1 MTNGNYGPDTN
12 GAATGI
18 GFQMSEVQKM
28 MQHMAHDF
36 AANEMLPVAE
46 YYDKTHEYPWPV
58 VKKAQSLGLTT
69 MNVPEEYGGMGL
81 SLMEEV
87 IVTEELTWA
96 CSGIS
101 LAIIINNVAAL
112 PVIVAGDEAQKQKY
126 LGQLADGKLA
136 AYCVTEPGAG
146 SDVAAIKTT
155 ARREGD
161 HYVLNGTKTFI
172 TGATVSDWYAVFAY
186 TNPDEPYKGMTAFI
200 VDRDSPGLSVGQPFE
215 KLGQHASDTAE
226 LFLDNV
232 RVPVKNRLG
241 QEGQGFMIAMK
252 AFDRSRP
259 GVGAIAVGVARRAM
273 EETINYA
280 RERETMGKPIYQHQ
294 AIGHIIADMS
304 MQIEAARLLVW
315 QAAWLF
321 DQGRSNVRQ
330 ASIAKAFAAD
340 MAMKVC
346 TDAVQI
352 FGGYGYIRE
361 YPVEKLMRDV
371 KICQIYEGTS
381 QVQRNI
387 IVRELFRS

>member
-1 MTNGNYGPDTN
+1 MANESN
-12 GAATGI
+12 GI
-18 GFQMSEVQKM
+18 GFKLNEEQKM
-28 MQHMAHDF
+28 MRQMAHDF

-46 YYDKTHEYPWPV
+46 AYDKKHEYPWPIV
-58 VKKAQSLGLTT
+58 RKAQALGLTT
-69 MNVPEEYGGMGL
+69 MNVPQEYGGMDL
-81 SLMEEV
+81 TLMEEV

-96 CSGIS
+96 CSGIA
-101 LAIIINNVAAL
+101 LAIVINNVAAL
-112 PVIVAGDEAQKQKY
+112 PVLVAGNEAQKQKY

-136 AYCVTEPGAG
+136 AYCITEPNAG
-146 SDVAAIKTT
+146 SDAAAIKTT

-161 HYVLNGTKTFI
+161 CYVLNGTKTFI
-172 TGATVSDWYAVFAY
+172 TGSTVSDWYAVFAY
-186 TNPDEPYKGMTAFI
+186 TNPDEPYKGMSAFI
-200 VDRDSPGLSVGQPFE
+200 IDRDSPGLSVGKPFE
-215 KLGQHASDTAE
+215 KMGQNASDTGE
-226 LFLDNV
+226 IFLENA
-232 RVPVKNRLG
+232 RVPVENRLG
-241 QEGQGFMIAMK
+241 KEGQGFMIAMK

-273 EETINYA
+273 EESIKYA
-280 RERETMGKPIYQHQ
+280 RERETMGKPIYRHQ
-294 AIGHIIADMS
+294 TIGHMIADMS

-321 DQGRSNVRQ
+321 DQGRPNVRE
-330 ASIAKAFAAD
+330 AATAKAFAAD

-381 QVQRNI
+381 QIQRNI
-387 IVRELFRS
+387 IVRELFR